1 MDYAVAELEEAQRQI
16 ASVLHKLQA
25 SLDAMQNRADAGKL
39 KSQITLAQRRIKAF
53 TLANALIEKAMS
65 RP

>member
-1 MDYAVAELEEAQRQI
+1 MDYAVAELEDARRQI

-25 SLDAMQNRADAGKL
+25 SLDSMQNRADAGKL

-53 TLANALIEKAMS
+53 KLANALIEKAMS
-65 RP
+65 CP